1 MSDSLDKNLWLPS
14 TRQLHE
20 LDEDMACDFLCQES
34 GLGGSMLHTYER
46 ATTPPISII
55 INQLVKTYHCFWS
68 QYICLPS
75 SYYSFLFLFSWKS
88 LPRILVPTN
97 SEDKRDQ
104 RWHALWVWKII
115 RIPTLQPTKK
125 SLYPTNKLLTCKSAW
140 VKLGEH

>member
-1 MSDSLDKNLWLPS
+1 MITVHASTPWTWRRLGMWFLMSGVR
-14 TRQLHE
+14 TRRVH
-20 LDEDMACDFLCQES
+20 AS
-34 GLGGSMLHTYER
+34 YIWTGHY
-46 ATTPPISII
+46 PPISII

-75 SYYSFLFLFSWKS
+75 SYYSFLFFFSWKS
-88 LPRILVPTN
+88 LPRILVTTN